1 MKKEENKTPLKRA
14 LENLLQ
20 ANISL
25 ETKTKSKSA
34 EKKKLFLTFLNHIE
48 NALVKSQLLQED
60 FKIDMSRYEETFY
73 QITDSVILLAWGKEV
88 YEIIYWYLYDRKTPD
103 GEETYLIDN
112 RTEEKIYVKNAE
124 ELYELLIA
132 LHPKIFK

>member
-1 MKKEENKTPLKRA
+1 MKKDQNKTPLKKA
-14 LENLLQ
+14 LEDLLQ

-25 ETKTKSKSA
+25 EHKSKSKSE
-34 EKKKLFLTFLNHIE
+34 EKKKLFLTFLNQTE
-48 NALVKSQLLQED
+48 NALVKSTLLQED

-73 QITDSVILLAWGKEV
+73 QIVDSVILLAWGQEV

-112 RTEEKIYVKNAE
+112 RTEEKIYIKNAE
-124 ELYELLIA
+124 ELYELLVTTA
-132 LHPKIFK
+132 PKIFK

>member
-1 MKKEENKTPLKRA
+1 M
-14 LENLLQ
+14 Q

-112 RTEEKIYVKNAE
+112 RTEEKIYIKNAE
-124 ELYELLIA
+124 ELYELLIT